1 MAQVMNAC
9 CTEAGTGFSISSW
22 EGKRGG
28 GEKGGHPPK
37 IAYYKIEAVFLTAK
51 NVRQINIREMFEIRG
66 KHA

>member
-1 MAQVMNAC
+1 MRAAQKQGLDFQFPV
-9 CTEAGTGFSISSW
+9 GRGKGG
-22 EGKRGG
+22 EGKR
-28 GEKGGHPPK
+28 GGHPPK